1 MQAIP
6 AMPESLC
13 IVEMGASDG
22 GSSDEPGMNSLSMLY
37 LNIGLQ
43 NGVLLRTVLDG
54 VTGEMADTRARYLG
68 GKPVKLFKIKTR
80 GNEAVSVVH
89 YNVSF
94 IYDMDIN
101 FVHIFLYR
109 FLLCLVDHG

>member
-80 GNEAVSVVH
+80 GNEAVSVVFSLSKH
-89 YNVSF
+89 FYFVNYVF
-94 IYDMDIN
+94 I
-101 FVHIFLYR
+101 F
-109 FLLCLVDHG
+109 

>member
-22 GSSDEPGMNSLSMLY
+22 GSSDEPAMNSLSMLY

-68 GKPVKLFKIKTR
+68 GKPVKLFKIRTR
-80 GNEAVSVVH
+80 GNEAVSFVVPLT
-89 YNVSF
+89 N
-94 IYDMDIN
+94 YDIIQ
-101 FVHIFLYR
+101 V
-109 FLLCLVDHG
+109 LV

>member
-1 MQAIP
+1 MFLKDCLVQLKMQAIP

-68 GKPVKLFKIKTR
+68 GKPVKLFKIRTR
-80 GNEAVSVVH
+80 GNEAVSIFKIICH
-89 YNVSF
+89 KYYFSCYLCILF
-94 IYDMDIN
+94 I
-101 FVHIFLYR
+101 
-109 FLLCLVDHG
+109 